1 MCRTGL
7 GDDSGARLSVA
18 RTNVRGMATG
28 PDAPPQHDVL
38 RGLAGAAESLD
49 LVVGANDWSLSDE
62 EVRASL
68 AEAARVKARAHGAYL
83 RLLAASARRDDPTR
97 SGVKGGAETAAWL
110 SAECRMSASR
120 VRGDLREAQVL
131 DPDGELR
138 ALGAE
143 LRAGNV
149 TPEHT
154 RIAVR
159 ALAGVPATM
168 MRERRDDIDEILT
181 DHATTFAPPVTR
193 DLARQL
199 LVTLDPDRADHFD
212 TEAHLRRELRMGTD
226 STGMWD
232 VRGRLDPACGA
243 AFKAAIDHLGAP
255 HRGPVQ
261 GEAGQAEI
269 DITDR
274 RTPAQR
280 NHDALA
286 ELVRLANGNL
296 DAGVRAGE
304 GPRVVVHTTP
314 EQLAAAAGAGASA
327 FLKAPPGAAACEQSG
342 PLAPATLARLACDAV
357 IERVLLSEGG
367 AVLKLETLGRFFT
380 AAQRRALAA
389 RDGGCAWP
397 SCDRPPSW
405 TDAHHV
411 TFWMHGGPTT
421 VDNGVLLCE
430 PHHTEVHFGEWTIV
444 MRDGIPWIIPP
455 ARIDPLQR
463 PVRNTVHDAIAATRK
478 AGQQLYLNLPLRH
491 RPERT

>member
-1 MCRTGL
+1 M
-7 GDDSGARLSVA
+7 V
-18 RTNVRGMATG
+18 TG
-28 PDAPPQHDVL
+28 PDDVAQHDVL
-38 RGLAGAAESLD
+38 RGLARVDEGLD
-49 LVVGANDWSLSDE
+49 LLAGAEDWSLSDQ
-62 EVRASL
+62 EVRACL
-68 AEAARVKARAHGAYL
+68 AEAARVKARAHAAYL
-83 RLLAASARRDDPTR
+83 TLLAASARRDGPTR

-110 SAECRMSASR
+110 AAECRMSASR

-154 RIAVR
+154 GIAVR

-168 MRERRDDIDEILT
+168 MRQRRDDIDEILT

-255 HRGPVQ
+255 HRGPAQ
-261 GEAGQAEI
+261 GETGQAEI
-269 DITDR
+269 DVTDR

-286 ELVRLANGNL
+286 ELVRLATGNL

-304 GPRVVVHTTP
+304 GPRVVVHTTA
-314 EQLAAAAGAGASA
+314 EQLAAAGAGASA
-327 FLKAPPGAAACEQSG
+327 FLKAPPGAATCEQSG
-342 PLAPATLARLACDAV
+342 PITPATLARLACDAV
-357 IERVLLSEGG
+357 IERVLLSEVGK
-367 AVLKLETLGRFFT
+367 VLKLETLGRFFT

-397 SCDRPPSW
+397 GVRPAALMDGCPRRDLLDARWPYHRRQRRPALRTAPHRDPLRRVDHRDARRRPGVHPARPHRPSATAGTQHRPRRHRRHPQGRSAAPPQPAPPAPARADLSQPSQPPSW
-405 TDAHHV
+405 
-411 TFWMHGGPTT
+411 
-421 VDNGVLLCE
+421 LS
-430 PHHTEVHFGEWTIV
+430 
-444 MRDGIPWIIPP
+444 R
-455 ARIDPLQR
+455 
-463 PVRNTVHDAIAATRK
+463 
-478 AGQQLYLNLPLRH
+478 
-491 RPERT
+491 